1 MKTALYAL
9 FLFAASSI
17 PAKEP
22 ERPGRDPRDLD
33 DTVTALQGPVL
44 GLVFD
49 ASVKG
54 VRPVL
59 GFPGAASLG
68 APLAGPLALD
78 HAFLAHR
85 GGFALATDQGAGA
98 VVEITAAGVRRLA
111 GVTAAP
117 DKVVFSPSASTA
129 ALYYAERGVVE
140 VVQHLP
146 AAPKLTASLDL
157 TALPGPV
164 SALAVSDSG
173 LVLAACQ
180 TGTDS
185 GAVFVFAKGRAMFSV
200 LSVRRASAIAFRGTS
215 EDALV
220 ADAEANLVSRIH
232 DVAGRA
238 VVTTLAGGAEGVS
251 APVALAASADGK
263 RAVIANGEGAPA
275 LLVNAE
281 TGAATAVPCRC
292 RIAAAEPMAGN
303 AVFRLT
309 GPDESPMWLLDA
321 DPSHPRVLFVPA
333 HKTVGG
339 AK

>member
-1 MKTALYAL
+1 MKTALCAL
-9 FLFAASSI
+9 LLFTASSI
-17 PAKEP
+17 PAKEM
-22 ERPGRDPRDLD
+22 ERPGHDPRDLED
-33 DTVTALQGPVL
+33 PTIALRGPVL
-44 GLVFD
+44 GLAFD

-59 GFPGAASLG
+59 GLPGAASLG
-68 APLAGPLALD
+68 APFAVPFALD
-78 HAFLAHR
+78 RAFLGNR
-85 GGFALATDQGAGA
+85 GGFALATDQAAA
-98 VVEITAAGVRRLA
+98 VVVQVTAAGIRKLV

-129 ALYYAERGVVE
+129 ALYYADRGVLE

-157 TALPGPV
+157 AALPGPV

-215 EDALV
+215 DDALV

-232 DVAGRA
+232 DAAGRA
-238 VVTTLAGGAEGVS
+238 AVTVLAGAAEGVS
-251 APVALAASADGK
+251 APVALAASADGR
-263 RAVIANGEGAPA
+263 RAVIANGDGAPV

-281 TGAATAVPCRC
+281 TGAARAVSCSCRV
-292 RIAAAEPMAGN
+292 AAAEPMAGN

-321 DPSHPRVLFVPA
+321 DPPNPRVLFVPL
-333 HKTVGG
+333 HKALGG